1 MCDSENQLVWL
12 SRKWNQITYSIENS
26 MYPIPCLTL
35 ILLATL
41 SFQWICQMKLISTVS
56 SRFILTKRALEMIAR
71 HIVVNHLFRGSCQPY
86 QLILYLAVWLVS
98 GLDTQ
103 QSVLRVCLKCTRRNV
118 TRSVLVLR
126 FSCAFP
132 CILPLSLTVS
142 LFKPGTVNVTNRLN
156 TADAHTEES
165 DLFWP
170 CAQAR
175 KQHRG
180 K

>member
-1 MCDSENQLVWL
+1 MCDSENQFVWL

-26 MYPIPCLTL
+26 MYSIPCLTL

-41 SFQWICQMKLISTVS
+41 TFQWICQMKLISTVS

-103 QSVLRVCLKCTRRNV
+103 QSVLRVCLKCTRRV
-118 TRSVLVLR
+118 MLQEVFLCSGSAVHFRA
-126 FSCAFP
+126 SCPF
-132 CILPLSLTVS
+132 LSLC
-142 LFKPGTVNVTNRLN
+142 LFSNR
-156 TADAHTEES
+156 
-165 DLFWP
+165 
-170 CAQAR
+170 AQ
-175 KQHRG
+175 
-180 K
+180 